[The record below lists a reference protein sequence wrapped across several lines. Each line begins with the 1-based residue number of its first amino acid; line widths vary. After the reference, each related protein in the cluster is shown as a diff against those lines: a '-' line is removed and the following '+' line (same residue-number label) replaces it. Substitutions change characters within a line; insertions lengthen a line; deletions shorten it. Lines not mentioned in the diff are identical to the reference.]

1 MQVSLL
7 PLSSRFHG
15 IKAGT
20 AYLFIS
26 AAVCV
31 VIFLFHPDTSD
42 HASEYALLATLCCTT
57 AFQTVKCVLSL
68 TGVNIALFLGFS
80 V

>member
-42 HASEYALLATLCCTT
+42 HALEYAL
-57 AFQTVKCVLSL
+57 
-68 TGVNIALFLGFS
+68 
-80 V
+80 